1 MRMSPEDRKNPAI
14 HLPAPRGVRVAIP
27 ASLSILRLVLTAC
40 FVAAEPA
47 ARLPFVIAAGL
58 SDWLDGLAARRLGC
72 VTWWGAVLDALAD
85 KTFTIAVLVVL
96 TLSGSVALWQVGLLL
111 SRDVVVVL
119 GCGLV
124 AMRGRRGVLAG
135 LHVRW
140 AGKAATLAIFAMLVV
155 MVGWPEALWLGRVA
169 FALAA
174 IASVTAAVDYAARIA
189 RLLAGTTGPEPSGA
203 REEAV

>member
-1 MRMSPEDRKNPAI
+1 MSLEARKAAATR
-14 HLPAPRGVRVAIP
+14 LPVPRTVRVAVP
-27 ASLSILRLVLTAC
+27 ASLSVLRLVLTAC
-40 FVAAEPA
+40 FVAAEPP

-58 SDWLDGLAARRLGC
+58 SDWLDGLAARRLGS
-72 VTWWGAVLDALAD
+72 VTRWGAVLDALAD

-96 TLSGSVALWQVGLLL
+96 TLGGSVALWQVGLLL

-140 AGKAATLAIFAMLVV
+140 AGKAATLTIFAMLVV
-155 MVGWPEALWLGRVA
+155 MVGWPEALWPGRAA
-169 FALAA
+169 FTLAA
-174 IASVTAAVDYAARIA
+174 VASVTAAMDYAVSIA
-189 RLLAGTTGPEPSGA
+189 RLLGAPTGCERSGG
-203 REEAV
+203 REEAA